1 MNKLDSLD
9 SNRPFL
15 QRAESNLEQQI
26 PMELPQLKSLMSTYE
41 EIRESLEG
49 ELNNW
54 EDYIS

>member
-41 EIRESLEG
+41 EIR
-49 ELNNW
+49 
-54 EDYIS
+54 